1 MRKLRTETKIGCGG
15 GRIPWGEKGKERE
28 RGGRGR
34 GSAIKANENVR
45 MAAAVTEAA

>member
-28 RGGRGR
+28 VGGGGDQR
-34 GSAIKANENVR
+34 SKANENVR
-45 MAAAVTEAA
+45 KAAAVTEAA